1 MCLILQTLGQA
12 GKGLHISRGGMGRS
26 WFREFR
32 AQVREAKV
40 GRIMS
45 KISQGPQGAAV
56 EEGLRF
62 PPGEPQSDVP
72 TGKSGQSPV
81 SPGPQG
87 LGQMG
92 FLMPKPNALPAHVE
106 PCWVGPW
113 PGTRSTKGW
122 NTAKGLEPGP
132 PEQAVLSSCHSDRP
146 CQASRH
152 RPAGPYTGGLA
163 CSLAKLL
170 LGPQA
175 AHGPFGERPCPQ

>member
-1 MCLILQTLGQA
+1 MSHSADIGSGRDGASHRQGREGQILVQGTQSTCQGSKG
-12 GKGLHISRGGMGRS
+12 GKDHEQNFPGATGRS
-26 WFREFR
+26 
-32 AQVREAKV
+32 
-40 GRIMS
+40 G
-45 KISQGPQGAAV
+45 GGGAAV
-56 EEGLRF
+56 

-92 FLMPKPNALPAHVE
+92 FQMPKPNALPAHVE

-122 NTAKGLEPGP
+122 DTAKGLEPGP
-132 PEQAVLSSCHSDRP
+132 PEQAVLSSCHSARP
-146 CQASRH
+146 CQASRR

-175 AHGPFGERPCPQ
+175 APGPFGERPCPQ